1 MTATCNNIK
10 TDERC
15 SRNSHNWFHVDN
27 DGFNDGYSDNG
38 DDDGD
43 DDGDGDNG
51 DDDVNGDYDD
61 ETFSGGCSIG
71 QVRSLLQGSF
81 FYLQVF
87 YHLIAEVKEIIM
99 CQSNE
104 FYLSLETDIWRRMRI
119 HEGAKGF
126 WFPQTLIN

>member
-15 SRNSHNWFHVDN
+15 SRNSHNRFHVDN
-27 DGFNDGYSDNG
+27 HGFNGFNDGNSDNGDDDGDSDSDNDDGYSDNG

-43 DDGDGDNG
+43 D
-51 DDDVNGDYDD
+51 YDD
-61 ETFSGGCSIG
+61 QTFSGGCSIG

-87 YHLIAEVKEIIM
+87 YHLIAEVNEIIK

-104 FYLSLETDIWRRMRI
+104 FYLLLETDV
-119 HEGAKGF
+119 
-126 WFPQTLIN
+126 